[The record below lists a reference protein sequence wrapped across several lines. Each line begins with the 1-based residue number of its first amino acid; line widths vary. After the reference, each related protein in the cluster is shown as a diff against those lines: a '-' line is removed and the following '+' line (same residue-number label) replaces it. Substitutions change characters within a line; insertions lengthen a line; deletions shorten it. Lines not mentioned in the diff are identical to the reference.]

1 MKGEMNTM
9 KELFVP
15 AFAEIILF
23 RAQDVITASG
33 EPFDVDDPSTPGG
46 EPEP

>member
-1 MKGEMNTM
+1 MKGENIM

-23 RAQDVITASG
+23 RSQDVITASG
-33 EPFDVDDPSTPGG
+33 DAFDVDDPS
-46 EPEP
+46 EPET